1 MLDRDTILKL
11 AREIADIES
20 DHRWRESFE
29 FDDFGVIRFAHAI
42 ASLVYEDAAKCCED
56 EAVTYSDKEGSYQS
70 GKKAGAFACAGSI
83 RQRAGEKKE

>member
-42 ASLVYEDAAKCCED
+42 ASLVYEDAAKVCDRRVMGDNNRED
-56 EAVTYSDKEGSYQS
+56 EEAKCCAAAIRARGGEV
-70 GKKAGAFACAGSI
+70 GK
-83 RQRAGEKKE
+83 